1 LLEARGSKLEA
12 DFMESVFGRYRN
24 LVVLVGVLFVQIL
37 GLAVQVRRA
46 RTQDSEPT
54 RLIRVWAVGAV
65 TPLEKLLSWAQTSSG
80 NVWHN
85 YFYLRG
91 VRAENR
97 ELKHEIEQMRIER
110 ARITQDADQA
120 HRLQALL
127 GFKEQFISQTVAAQ
141 VIGGTG
147 SELSRSVYID
157 KGERDGIKPDMAVLT
172 RDGIVGKVLHVYR
185 STSLVLLI
193 DDQTSGVGSIL
204 EKSRLQGILR
214 GTSSGEVVLE
224 KVMSDETVPEGEQV
238 LTSGG
243 DGIFPKGL
251 PVGTVTKV
259 KTGSDLFL
267 NIHVRPAADLSRLEE
282 VLVVTKVDEKQAQP
296 DQTARV
302 RAVDILAERLP
313 TVPPKPNVDAAKAR
327 QTPAGQ
333 KPGVQNSAAPAA
345 SPQISGTQISGTQ
358 KSRDSATVGSA
369 KVTSGTGGSK
379 VSATSAQGAPPNP
392 QAAVVKKNLAPASA
406 STTQIHATTKPAT
419 TSASFPGN
427 AAPGNGAASSSSTAA
442 SGSTTS
448 GTTKKSSPKPV
459 NPSAPATAPK
469 PQPTTE
475 GPPQ

>member
-1 LLEARGSKLEA
+1 
-12 DFMESVFGRYRN
+12 MESVFGRYRN

-313 TVPPKPNVDAAKAR
+313 TVPPKPNADAAKAG

-379 VSATSAQGAPPNP
+379 VSATSAQGAPPNS

-406 STTQIHATTKPAT
+406 STTQTRATTKPAT
-419 TSASFPGN
+419 TGASFPGN
-427 AAPGNGAASSSSTAA
+427 AAPGNGAASASSTTA

-448 GTTKKSSPKPV
+448 GTTKKPSSKPV
-459 NPSAPATAPK
+459 NPGAPATAPK
-469 PQPTTE
+469 PQLATE

>member
-12 DFMESVFGRYRN
+12 DPMESVFGRYRN

-80 NVWHN
+80 NIWHN

-296 DQTARV
+296 DQTEHV

-313 TVPPKPNVDAAKAR
+313 TVPPKPEADAAKAG

-333 KPGVQNSAAPAA
+333 KPGVQKSGDLAAV
-345 SPQISGTQISGTQ
+345 
-358 KSRDSATVGSA
+358 DSA
-369 KVTSGTGGSK
+369 KVTPGPGGSK
-379 VSATSAQGAPPNP
+379 VSASKLSATAAQGAQPNP
-392 QAAVVKKNLAPASA
+392 RAAVVKKNVPPASP
-406 STTQIHATTKPAT
+406 STTATGASAKPAT
-419 TSASFPGN
+419 SGASSVGN
-427 AAPGNGAASSSSTAA
+427 SVGNSAASSSTT

-448 GTTKKSSPKPV
+448 GATKKPSPKPV
-459 NPSAPATAPK
+459 NPSASASAPK
-469 PQPTTE
+469 PQPATE